1 MGRRP
6 HRGPRVRHLTRRV
19 MLISLAIRD
28 IILIERLE
36 LEFERG
42 LCALTGET
50 GAGKSILLDALGL
63 ALGGRAERTL
73 VRAGAAQGSVHAGFA
88 VPDGPELPALLDGHG
103 LVVEDTLLLRRVVG
117 ADGRSRAFVNDQ
129 PVSTGLLRELAALLV
144 EVHGQH
150 EQQALLDAGVQ
161 RRLLDAYGRLEG
173 MLAEVRRAH
182 AAWREAERERAALE
196 VEVARAATDEAYWR
210 HSLEDLEQLAPAP
223 GEEGALAEA
232 RARLM
237 NREKLVQAIG
247 EALRLLRG
255 ADGAEERLGSAQ
267 RTIERAL
274 ALAGGMLEDPA
285 AGLER
290 TRVELEDAASAL
302 ERAGQQLEL
311 DAGRAEQVE
320 ERLFALRAAA
330 RKHQVAVDDLPRL
343 REEIT
348 KRLVGLD
355 AGAERLMVATD
366 AARAAR
372 VAFAAC
378 AADLSKGRS
387 AAAKRLADAVMAEL
401 APLKLDKSRFAVRL
415 HPLPEAEWSGEGAER
430 VGYEIAT
437 NPGQEPGPLAKI
449 ASGGELA
456 RVMLALKVVLA
467 QVGSTPC
474 LVFDEVDTGIG
485 GATADAVGERL
496 ARLGAAAQVL
506 VVTHAPQVAARA
518 DHHWRVEKA
527 VRAGRAAVS
536 VTRLSDGER
545 REEIARMLAGA
556 RITEAARAAADSL
569 IRQSA

>member
-1 MGRRP
+1 
-6 HRGPRVRHLTRRV
+6 

-28 IILIERLE
+28 IILIERLD

-42 LCALTGET
+42 LGALTGET

-73 VRAGAAQGSVHAGFA
+73 VRPGAAQGSVSAAFA
-88 VPDGPELPALLDGHG
+88 VPATPELAALLDTHG
-103 LVVEDTLLLRRVVG
+103 LVPDDTLLLRRVIG
-117 ADGRSRAFVNDQ
+117 ADGRSRAFLNDQ
-129 PVSTGLLRELAALLV
+129 PVSTGLLREMAALLV

-150 EQQALLDAGVQ
+150 EQQALLDPGVQ
-161 RRLLDAYGRLEG
+161 RRMLDAYGRLENALEG
-173 MLAEVRRAH
+173 VRSTY
-182 AAWREAERERAALE
+182 AAWREAERVRAALDAE
-196 VEVARAATDEAYWR
+196 IARAAADEAYLR
-210 HSLEDLEQLAPAP
+210 HALEELDQLAPAL
-223 GEEGALAEA
+223 GEESALAEA

-237 NREKLVQAIG
+237 NREKLLQAIG
-247 EALRLLRG
+247 DALRLLRG
-255 ADGAEERLGSAQ
+255 SGGAEERLGSAQ
-267 RTIERAL
+267 RTVAKAL

-290 TRVELEDAASAL
+290 TRVELEEAASAL

-330 RKHQVAVDDLPRL
+330 RKHQVTVDDLPQL
-343 REEIT
+343 REEMAG
-348 KRLVGLD
+348 RLAGLD
-355 AGAERLMVATD
+355 AGAQRLLAASA

-372 VAFAAC
+372 AAFAAG
-378 AADLSKGRS
+378 AADLSKSRS
-387 AAAKRLADAVMAEL
+387 VAAEHLADAVMAEL
-401 APLKLDKSRFAVRL
+401 APLKLDKARFAVRL
-415 HPLPEAEWSGEGAER
+415 HSLPEAEWSRDGAER
-430 VGYEIAT
+430 IAYEIAT

-536 VTRLSDGER
+536 VTRLSDEER

-569 IRQSA
+569 IRESA

>member
-1 MGRRP
+1 
-6 HRGPRVRHLTRRV
+6 

-73 VRAGAAQGSVHAGFA
+73 VRPGAAQGSVSAAFA
-88 VPDGPELPALLDGHG
+88 APASPDLSALLDGHG
-103 LVVEDTLLLRRVVG
+103 LVLEDPLLLRRVVG
-117 ADGRSRAFVNDQ
+117 ADGRSRAFLNDQ
-129 PVSTGLLRELAALLV
+129 PVSTGLLRELAALLL

-150 EQQALLDAGVQ
+150 EQQALLDPGVQ
-161 RRLLDAYGRLEG
+161 RRLLDAYGRLDDTQ
-173 MLAEVRRAH
+173 AEVRRTYV
-182 AAWREAERERAALE
+182 AWREAERERAALE
-196 VEVARAATDEAYWR
+196 AEVARAAADEAYLR
-210 HSLEDLEQLAPAP
+210 HALEELDQLAPAP
-223 GEEGALAEA
+223 GEENALADA

-237 NREKLVQAIG
+237 NREKLLQAIG
-247 EALRLLRG
+247 DALRLLRG
-255 ADGAEERLGSAQ
+255 AGGVEERLGSAQ
-267 RTIERAL
+267 RTIDKAL
-274 ALAGGMLEDPA
+274 ALGGGMLEDPA

-290 TRVELEDAASAL
+290 TRVELEEAASAL
-302 ERAGQQLEL
+302 ERAGRQLEL
-311 DAGRAEQVE
+311 DADRAEQVE

-330 RKHQVAVDDLPRL
+330 RKHQVTVDDLPRRRDEL
-343 REEIT
+343 AA
-348 KRLVGLD
+348 RLADLD
-355 AGAERLMVATD
+355 AGAERLLAAAE

-372 VAFAAC
+372 GAFVTR
-378 AADLSKGRS
+378 AADLSKRRS
-387 AAAKRLADAVMAEL
+387 AAVKRLADAVMAEL
-401 APLKLDKSRFAVRL
+401 APLKLDNARFAVRL
-415 HPLPEAEWSGEGAER
+415 QPLPEAEWSGEGAER
-430 VGYEIAT
+430 VSYDIAT
-437 NPGQEPGPLAKI
+437 NPGQEPAPLAKI

-527 VRAGRAAVS
+527 VRAGRATVS

-569 IRQSA
+569 IRAS

>member
-255 ADGAEERLGSAQ
+255 ADGAEGRLGSAQ

-348 KRLVGLD
+348 ERLVGLD

-527 VRAGRAAVS
+527 VRAGRAAIS

>member
-1 MGRRP
+1 
-6 HRGPRVRHLTRRV
+6 

-28 IILIERLE
+28 IILVERLE
-36 LEFERG
+36 LEFEPG

-73 VRAGAAQGSVHAGFA
+73 VRPGAAQGSVSAAFA
-88 VPDGPELPALLDGHG
+88 TPDSPDLAALLDSHG
-103 LVVEDTLLLRRVVG
+103 LVPEDTLLLRRVVG

-150 EQQALLDAGVQ
+150 DQQGLLDAGVQ
-161 RRLLDAYGRLEG
+161 RRLLDAYGRLDDTL
-173 MLAEVRRAH
+173 LAVRRTYG
-182 AAWREAERERAALE
+182 AWREAERQRAALE
-196 VEVARAATDEAYWR
+196 AEVARAAADEAYLR
-210 HSLEDLEQLAPAP
+210 HALDELEALAPSP

-237 NREKLVQAIG
+237 NREKLLQAIG
-247 EALRLLRG
+247 DALRLLRG
-255 ADGAEERLGSAQ
+255 AGGAEERLGSVQ
-267 RTIERAL
+267 RTIDKAL
-274 ALAGGMLEDPA
+274 ALAGGMLEDAA

-290 TRVELEDAASAL
+290 TRVELEEAASAL
-302 ERAGQQLEL
+302 ERAGRQLEL

-330 RKHQVAVDDLPRL
+330 RKHQVAVDDLLRL
-343 REEIT
+343 CAEMAA
-348 KRLVGLD
+348 RLADLD
-355 AGAERLMVATD
+355 AGAERLLAAAD
-366 AARAAR
+366 AAQAARAAFGARALELSR
-372 VAFAAC
+372 V
-378 AADLSKGRS
+378 RS
-387 AAAKRLADAVMAEL
+387 AAAERLADAVMTEL
-401 APLKLDKSRFAVRL
+401 APLKLDKARFAVRL
-415 HPLPEAEWSGEGAER
+415 QPLPEAEWSGEGAER
-430 VGYEIAT
+430 VSYEIAT
-437 NPGQEPGPLAKI
+437 NPGQEPAPLARI

-467 QVGSTPC
+467 QVGSTPS

-518 DHHWRVEKA
+518 DHHWRVEKV
-527 VRAGRAAVS
+527 VRRGRATVA
-536 VTRLSDGER
+536 VTRLSDGDR

-556 RITEAARAAADSL
+556 RITDAARAAADSL
-569 IRQSA
+569 IRASA

>member
-6 HRGPRVRHLTRRV
+6 QRGPRGRYLTRRV

-103 LVVEDTLLLRRVVG
+103 LVVEETLLLRRVVG

-150 EQQALLDAGVQ
+150 EQQALLDGGVQ

-232 RARLM
+232 RTRLM

>member
-1 MGRRP
+1 
-6 HRGPRVRHLTRRV
+6 
-19 MLISLAIRD
+19 MLISLVIRD

-73 VRAGAAQGSVHAGFA
+73 VRAGAAQGSVHAAFA
-88 VPDGPELPALLDGHG
+88 VPGGPELPALLDGHG
-103 LVVEDTLLLRRVVG
+103 LAVEDTLLLRRVVG

-173 MLAEVRRAH
+173 ILAEVRRAH
-182 AAWREAERERAALE
+182 AAWREAERDRAALE
-196 VEVARAATDEAYWR
+196 VEVARAAADEAYWR
-210 HSLEDLEQLAPAP
+210 HALEELDQLAPTP
-223 GEEGALAEA
+223 GEEDALAEA

-237 NREKLVQAIG
+237 NREKLVQAIS

-255 ADGAEERLGSAQ
+255 AGGAEERLGSAQ

-274 ALAGGMLEDPA
+274 ALAGGMLEAPA

-343 REEIT
+343 RDEMAA
-348 KRLVGLD
+348 RLVSLD
-355 AGAERLMVATD
+355 AGAERLLAATD

-372 VAFAAC
+372 AAFAAC
-378 AADLSKGRS
+378 AADLSKGRR
-387 AAAKRLADAVMAEL
+387 AAAKRLADAVMTEL
-401 APLKLDKSRFAVRL
+401 APLKLDKARFAVHL
-415 HPLPEAEWSGEGAER
+415 NALPEAEWSGEGAER
-430 VGYEIAT
+430 VAYEIAT

-496 ARLGAAAQVL
+496 ARLGTAAQVL

-536 VTRLSDGER
+536 VTRLSDAER

-556 RITEAARAAADSL
+556 RITDAARAAADSL
-569 IRQSA
+569 IRASA

>member
-1 MGRRP
+1 
-6 HRGPRVRHLTRRV
+6 
-19 MLISLAIRD
+19 MLISLTIRD

-73 VRAGAAQGSVHAGFA
+73 VRAGAAQGSVNAAFA
-88 VPDGPELPALLDGHG
+88 LPGGTELCALLDSQG
-103 LVVEDTLLLRRVVG
+103 LVAEETLLLRRVVG

-150 EQQALLDAGVQ
+150 EQQALLDPGVQ

-173 MLAEVRRAH
+173 TLAGVRRAH
-182 AAWREAERERAALE
+182 TAWREAERERAALE

-210 HSLEDLEQLAPAP
+210 HALDELDQLAPAP
-223 GEEGALAEA
+223 GEENVLAEA

-237 NREKLVQAIG
+237 NREKLMQSIG
-247 EALRLLRG
+247 EALRLVRG
-255 ADGAEERLGSAQ
+255 PGGAEERLGSAQ
-267 RTIERAL
+267 RTIERML
-274 ALAGGMLEDPA
+274 GLAGGMLESTG

-290 TRVELEDAASAL
+290 TRVELEEAASAL

-330 RKHQVAVDDLPRL
+330 RKHQVTVDDLPRL
-343 REEIT
+343 REEMAA
-348 KRLVGLD
+348 RLASLD
-355 AGAERLMVATD
+355 AGAERLKAATD
-366 AARAAR
+366 ATR
-372 VAFAAC
+372 VAWAAFAAC

-387 AAAKRLADAVMAEL
+387 AAAERLADAVIAEL
-401 APLKLDKSRFAVRL
+401 APLKLDKARFAVCL
-415 HPLPEAEWSGEGAER
+415 HPLPESEWSGEGAER

-437 NPGQEPGPLAKI
+437 NPGREPGPLAKI

-496 ARLGAAAQVL
+496 ARLGTAAQVL

-527 VRAGRAAVS
+527 VQAGRAAVS
-536 VTRLSDGER
+536 VTRLSDAGR

-569 IRQSA
+569 IRESA

>member
-1 MGRRP
+1 
-6 HRGPRVRHLTRRV
+6 

-28 IILIERLE
+28 IILIERLD
-36 LEFERG
+36 LEFEGG

-73 VRAGAAQGSVHAGFA
+73 VRPGAAQGSVSAAFT
-88 VPDGPELPALLDGHG
+88 VPTSD
-103 LVVEDTLLLRRVVG
+103 DTLSSLLEAHGIALDDTLVLRRVVG
-117 ADGRSRAFVNDQ
+117 TDGRSRAFINDQ
-129 PVSTGLLRELAALLV
+129 PVSTGLLRDLAALLV

-150 EQQALLDAGVQ
+150 AQQALLDPSVQ
-161 RRLLDAYGRLEG
+161 RNLLDEYGRLHDALAAVRQAYVSWRQAESG
-173 MLAEVRRAH
+173 RAAIEAEVT
-182 AAWREAERERAALE
+182 
-196 VEVARAATDEAYWR
+196 RAATEEAYWR
-210 HSLEDLEQLAPAP
+210 HAFDELDQLAPAV
-223 GEEGALAEA
+223 GEETALAEA

-237 NREKLVQAIG
+237 NREKLIQAIG
-247 EALRLLRG
+247 DALQVLRG
-255 ADGAEERLGSAQ
+255 PGGAEERLGSGQ
-267 RTIERAL
+267 RTIERAVG
-274 ALAGGMLEDPA
+274 LAGGMLEAVVASLDRA
-285 AGLER
+285 
-290 TRVELEDAASAL
+290 RVELEEASSAL
-302 ERAGQQLEL
+302 ERAGHELEL

-330 RKHQVAVDDLPRL
+330 RKHQVPVDELPRL
-343 REEIT
+343 RAE
-348 KRLVGLD
+348 L
-355 AGAERLMVATD
+355 AERLARIDAGVGRLTAAAE

-372 VAFAAC
+372 ASFAAR
-378 AADLSKGRS
+378 AADLSQSRRT
-387 AAAKRLADAVMAEL
+387 AAGNLADAVMAEL
-401 APLKLDKSRFAVRL
+401 APLKLDKARFVVRL
-415 HPLPEAEWSGEGAER
+415 APLAQTDWSAEGAER

-467 QVGSTPC
+467 SVDSTPC
-474 LVFDEVDTGIG
+474 LIFDEVDTGIG

-496 ARLGAAAQVL
+496 ARLGANAQVL

-527 VRAGRAAVS
+527 LHGGRAAVS
-536 VTRLSDGER
+536 VTRLSEGER

-569 IRQSA
+569 ISESA

>member
-1 MGRRP
+1 
-6 HRGPRVRHLTRRV
+6 

-63 ALGGRAERTL
+63 ALGGRAERAL
-73 VRAGAAQGSVHAGFA
+73 VRPGAAQGSVSAAFA
-88 VPDGPELPALLDGHG
+88 IPSGDPDLAARLDAHG
-103 LVVEDTLLLRRVVG
+103 LALEDTLVLRRVIG

-129 PVSTGLLRELAALLV
+129 PVSTALLRELAAVLV

-150 EQQALLDAGVQ
+150 GQQALLDPGVQ
-161 RRLLDAYGRLEG
+161 RSLLDEYGRLPETLG
-173 MLAEVRRAH
+173 AVRH
-182 AAWREAERERAALE
+182 AYADWRKTDAERAAIE
-196 VEVARAATDEAYWR
+196 AEVARAATEEAYWR
-210 HSLEDLEQLAPAP
+210 HAYDELDQLAPTV
-223 GEEGALAEA
+223 GEETALAEA

-237 NREKLVQAIG
+237 NREKLLQAIG
-247 EALRLLRG
+247 DALQLLRG
-255 ADGAEERLGSAQ
+255 QGGAEERLGSAQ
-267 RTIERAL
+267 RTIERVGG
-274 ALAGGMLEDPA
+274 LAGGMLEA
-285 AGLER
+285 VVAGLDR
-290 TRVELEDAASAL
+290 TRLELEEAASAL
-302 ERAGQQLEL
+302 ARAGHELQL
-311 DAGRAEQVE
+311 DAGRVEQIE

-330 RKHQVAVDDLPRL
+330 RKHQVTVDDLPRL
-343 REEIT
+343 RAEMAE
-348 KRLVGLD
+348 RLARID
-355 AGAERLMVATD
+355 AGAERLTAATD
-366 AARAAR
+366 AANAAR
-372 VAFAAC
+372 RAFAAQ
-378 AADLSKGRS
+378 AAELSKGR
-387 AAAKRLADAVMAEL
+387 AAAAGRLADAVMAEL
-401 APLKLDKSRFAVRL
+401 APLKLDKARFAVRL
-415 HPLPEAEWSGEGAER
+415 TQLAEADWSGEGAER

-467 QVGSTPC
+467 GADSTPC

-496 ARLGAAAQVL
+496 ARLGAGAQVL

-527 VRAGRAAVS
+527 VHAGRAVVS

-556 RITEAARAAADSL
+556 RITEAARAAAESL
-569 IRQSA
+569 IRESA

>member
-1 MGRRP
+1 
-6 HRGPRVRHLTRRV
+6 

-36 LEFERG
+36 LEFEGG

-73 VRAGAAQGSVHAGFA
+73 VRPGAAQGSVSAAFA
-88 VPDGPELPALLDGHG
+88 VRASPELSALLDSHG
-103 LVVEDTLLLRRVVG
+103 LVPDDTLLLRRVVG
-117 ADGRSRAFVNDQ
+117 ADGRSRAFLNDQ
-129 PVSTGLLRELAALLV
+129 PVSTGLLREMAGLLV

-150 EQQALLDAGVQ
+150 EQQALLDPGVQ
-161 RRLLDAYGRLEG
+161 RRMLDAYGRLEDT
-173 MLAEVRRAH
+173 LELVRRAY

-196 VEVARAATDEAYWR
+196 AEVARAAADETFWR
-210 HSLEDLEQLAPAP
+210 HALEELDQLAPAP
-223 GEEGALAEA
+223 GEESALAEA

-237 NREKLVQAIG
+237 NREKLLQAIG
-247 EALRLLRG
+247 DAFRLLRG
-255 ADGAEERLGSAQ
+255 PGGAEERLGSAQ
-267 RTIERAL
+267 RTIEKAL

-290 TRVELEDAASAL
+290 TRVELEEAASAL
-302 ERAGQQLEL
+302 ERTGQQLEL
-311 DAGRAEQVE
+311 DAARAEQVE

-330 RKHQVAVDDLPRL
+330 RKHQVTVDDLPRL
-343 REEIT
+343 REEMAG
-348 KRLVGLD
+348 RLAGLD
-355 AGAERLMVATD
+355 AGAERLLAASD
-366 AARAAR
+366 AARAAQA
-372 VAFAAC
+372 AFAAR
-378 AADLSKGRS
+378 AADLSKGR
-387 AAAKRLADAVMAEL
+387 AAAAERLADAVIAEL
-401 APLKLDKSRFAVRL
+401 APLKLDKARFAVRL
-415 HPLPEAEWSGEGAER
+415 HSLPQAEWSGEGAER
-430 VGYEIAT
+430 IAYEIAT

-496 ARLGAAAQVL
+496 ARLGAAVQVL

-527 VRAGRAAVS
+527 MRAGRATVA
-536 VTRLSDGER
+536 VTRLSDGDR

-569 IRQSA
+569 IRESA